1 MISIK
6 YYIIL
11 IMTIFLSIGIGI
23 FVGFNMNNGNI
34 IDDSQ
39 AALADQIQSEFSR
52 LREENTSLLDELSQL
67 TRERNT
73 YETINKIMYQELTK
87 EKLVGTSIAIV
98 QIGDAYDYQDM
109 KGALETTGAEIASW
123 QIIYDADKDL
133 YKDMAQQIALALQQ
147 GIEVDNYRQLLDN
160 GYIKSIIPIKSV
172 PDFII
177 LAVGGPP
184 NQRLE
189 SELTRAIKATDIPLA
204 AVEQELVSNSH
215 MQLYK
220 KEGISTIDNIDSSI
234 GKLSLIAVIRGVDGH
249 YGVKSAAEAIMAN
262 SLEISAQEVESN
274 DEPR

>member
-1 MISIK
+1 MINIK

-39 AALADQIQSEFSR
+39 AALADQIQLEFSR
-52 LREENTSLLDELSQL
+52 LRKENTSLLDELSQL
-67 TRERNT
+67 TKERNT

-109 KGALETTGAEIASW
+109 KNSLETAGAKIASW
-123 QIIYDADKDL
+123 LIIYGADKDL
-133 YKDMAQQIALALQQ
+133 YRDVAQQIALALQQ
-147 GIEVDNYRQLLDN
+147 GIELDN
-160 GYIKSIIPIKSV
+160 GYIKSLIPIKSV

-189 SELTRAIKATDIPLA
+189 SELTRAVKATDIPLA

-220 KEGISTIDNIDSSI
+220 KEGISTIDNVDSSI

-262 SLEISAQEVESN
+262 SLETSAQEAESN
-274 DEPR
+274 DER

>member
-1 MISIK
+1 MINIK

-11 IMTIFLSIGIGI
+11 IMTLFLSIGIGI
-23 FVGFNMNNGNI
+23 FVGFNMNNGNM
-34 IDDSQ
+34 IDESQ
-39 AALADQIQSEFSR
+39 AALADQIQLEFSR
-52 LREENTSLLDELSQL
+52 LRKENTSLLDELSQL
-67 TRERNT
+67 TKERNT

-109 KGALETTGAEIASW
+109 KSSLETAGAEIASW
-123 QIIYDADKDL
+123 LIIYSDTKGS
-133 YKDMAQQIALALQQ
+133 YSDMVQQIVLALQQ
-147 GIEVDNYRQLLDN
+147 GIEDDHYKQLLDN
-160 GYIKSIIPIKSV
+160 GYIKSLIPIKSV

-177 LAVGGPP
+177 LAVGGPS

-189 SELTRAIKATDIPLA
+189 LELTWAVKATDIPLA

-262 SLEISAQEVESN
+262 SLETSAQEAESN
-274 DEPR
+274 DER